1 MMRRAYSFLARGV
14 CSTSGTE
21 LDALC
26 VFFDGR
32 CPVSELDFFD
42 ELETSL
48 RHVDALPDCII
59 IIADTTAVSMLHRY
73 WTTSHAQRNSFQARG
88 IHKGQPFVKAYYF
101 AAWNSS
107 HGLSLV
113 HRVETSWAPT
123 LPLVSFVDQG
133 LLALVRS
140 NPVVQVAPAGHVFKH
155 PSRTVNKLFIQA
167 REIAT
172 SEVEVAFVGRCI
184 IGALPLLATRDLS
197 TVFVDTMGIYAL
209 VREALNFANVD
220 ANILSFHSYKEISEL
235 SPPLHPYAVV
245 ISASTTGGMAR
256 KLISEQG
263 FNASRI
269 LTVLD
274 STRNARAGRVLVAL
288 DEVSSEY
295 RTKAAEGTETQIEL
309 FGEHFSSKAKPPR
322 AVTLGLPHSPKRMTD
337 FLSAFGLTGLM
348 TLNTS
353 NAGSTT
359 RRIVCINTDS
369 VASSPVLEAWLRE
382 EVAWRVPAAIDHILC
397 ADDSG
402 SRALA
407 QTVAQLLHQ
416 LRGGTGNPP
425 PVTAYANLV
434 QETLANAQGVLVVQA
449 VVGDGGLLRE
459 ISRDLREFLPSARP
473 RHFLAGVGLPQSLE
487 AWGRLRQF
495 LVRNPTAREYGFSS
509 WLELPIGAEE
519 TSTAWD
525 ALRTLAGMAEVRTPT
540 VQGVSANDVA
550 ACVDLAVR
558 AIDAARNGFLN
569 ASNGNA
575 LALSDGFVF
584 FGKVF
589 DGHRPADVP
598 ISTTYTTIAAV
609 LQSARELSAAENQL
623 RPSGYES
630 VVLSPENFLR
640 YNDNILQACMLRA
653 AHPSELDYSAS
664 PTLSRLMKEFLLK
677 VFARSSSAYG
687 SAALEF
693 AASMAC
699 GRMRLISEDL
709 AEVREKALQTIP
721 SGASALRGLLF
732 LTDA

>member
-1 MMRRAYSFLARGV
+1 MRRAYSFLARGA
-14 CSTSGTE
+14 CQTSSAE

-32 CPVSELDFFD
+32 RTVSELEFFD

-48 RHVDALPDCII
+48 RQVEALPDCII
-59 IIADTTAVSMLHRY
+59 IIADTTTISTLHQY
-73 WTTSHAQRNSFQARG
+73 WTTSHVQRKSFQARG

-101 AAWNSS
+101 AEWSNS

-113 HRVETSWAPT
+113 HRVEATW
-123 LPLVSFVDQG
+123 PLTPPLKSFVDQG

-155 PSRTVNKLFIQA
+155 PSRTVNKLFMQA

-245 ISASTTGGMAR
+245 ISASTTGGMVR
-256 KLISEQG
+256 KLIAEQG
-263 FNASRI
+263 FDASRI

-274 STRNARAGRVLVAL
+274 STRNTRAGRVLVAL
-288 DEVSSEY
+288 DEVSPEY
-295 RTKAAEGTETQIEL
+295 RTRAAEGTETQIEL

-322 AVTLGLPHSPKRMTD
+322 AVTLGLPHSPKRMAD
-337 FLSAFGLTGLM
+337 FLSAFGLTGL
-348 TLNTS
+348 TTPNTS
-353 NAGSTT
+353 TGGSTI
-359 RRIVCINTDS
+359 RRIVCLNADT
-369 VASSPVLEAWLRE
+369 VAGSPVLEAWLLE
-382 EVAWRVPAAIDHILC
+382 EVAWRVPAAVDHILC

-407 QTVAQLLHQ
+407 QTVARLLHA
-416 LRGGTGNPP
+416 LRGGTGSPP
-425 PVTAYANLV
+425 PVTAYADLI
-434 QETLANAQGVLVVQA
+434 QETLSNAQGVLVVQA

-473 RHFLAGVGLPQSLE
+473 RHFIAGVGLPQSLE
-487 AWGRLRQF
+487 AWSRLRQF

-509 WLELPIGAEE
+509 WLELPIGAEG

-525 ALRTLAGMAEVRTPT
+525 ALRTLAGTAQVRAPI
-540 VQGVSANDVA
+540 VQGVSADDVA
-550 ACVDLAVR
+550 ASVDLAVR
-558 AIDAARNGFLN
+558 AIDAARNGFLKT
-569 ASNGNA
+569 SSGDE

-584 FGKVF
+584 FGNVF
-589 DGHRPADVP
+589 DGHRFADVP
-598 ISTTYTTIAAV
+598 ISTTYTTIAAA

-623 RPSGYES
+623 KPSGYES

-677 VFARSSSAYG
+677 VFARSNSAYG

-699 GRMRLISEDL
+699 GHMRLISEDQ
-709 AEVREKALQTIP
+709 AEVREKALGAIP
-721 SGASALRGLLF
+721 PGASALRGLLF
-732 LTDA
+732 LTHA

>member
-1 MMRRAYSFLARGV
+1 MRRAYSFLSQGA
-14 CSTSGTE
+14 CQTSGAQ

-26 VFFDGR
+26 VFFDSR

-48 RHVDALPDCII
+48 RQVEALPDCVI
-59 IIADTTAVSMLHRY
+59 IIADATAVSTLHRY

-101 AAWNSS
+101 VGWNSS
-107 HGLSLV
+107 RGLSLA
-113 HRVETSWAPT
+113 HRVETTWTPAP
-123 LPLVSFVDQG
+123 PLTSFVDKG

-172 SEVEVAFVGRCI
+172 CEVEVAFVGRCI
-184 IGALPLLATRDLS
+184 IGALPHLARQDLT

-256 KLISEQG
+256 KLVSEQG
-263 FNASRI
+263 FDASRI
-269 LTVLD
+269 LTLVD
-274 STRNARAGRVLVAL
+274 STRNNRAGGVLVAL
-288 DEVSSEY
+288 DEVSPEY
-295 RTKAAEGTETQIEL
+295 RTRAAEGTETQIEL

-322 AVTLGLPHSPKRMTD
+322 AVTLGLVHSPKRMAD

-353 NAGSTT
+353 TAGSTN
-359 RRIVCINTDS
+359 RRVVCINADT
-369 VASSPVLEAWLRE
+369 VAGSPPLEAWLRE
-382 EVAWRVPAAIDHILC
+382 EVAWRVPAAVDHILC

-407 QTVAQLLHQ
+407 QTVAVLLHA
-416 LRGGTGNPP
+416 LRGGTGSAP
-425 PVTAYANLV
+425 PVTTYADLV
-434 QETLANAQGVLVVQA
+434 QETLATVQGVLVVQA

-487 AWGRLRQF
+487 AWSRLRQF

-509 WLELPIGAEE
+509 WLELPTGAEG

-525 ALRTLAGMAEVRTPT
+525 ALTTLAGTAEVQAPT
-540 VQGVSANDVA
+540 VPGVSANDVA
-550 ACVDLAVR
+550 ASIDLAVQ
-558 AIDAARNGFLN
+558 AIVAARNGFL
-569 ASNGNA
+569 STSSGDA
-575 LALSDGFVF
+575 LALSDGFLF
-584 FGKVF
+584 FGNVF
-589 DGHRPADVP
+589 DGQRFAEIP
-598 ISTTYTTIAAV
+598 ISTTYTTIAAA

-640 YNDNILQACMLRA
+640 YNDNILQASMLRA

-677 VFARSSSAYG
+677 VFARSGSAYG

-699 GRMRLISEDL
+699 GRLRLISEDL
-709 AEVREKALQTIP
+709 AEVQEKALGAIP
-721 SGASALRGLLF
+721 PGASALRGLLF
-732 LTDA
+732 LTHA